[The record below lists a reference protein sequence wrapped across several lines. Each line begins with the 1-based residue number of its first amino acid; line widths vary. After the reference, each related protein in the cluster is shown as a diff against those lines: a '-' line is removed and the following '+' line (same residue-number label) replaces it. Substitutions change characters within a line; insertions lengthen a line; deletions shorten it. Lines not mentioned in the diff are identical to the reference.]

1 MKKLFLLLLALCVM
15 SALVVAQDDAS
26 GSKSKNDVRSIT
38 GCLSKGDSASEFLLT
53 ADDGSTW
60 ELHNDSAVDL
70 TPHVGH
76 EVRISG
82 AVSNAK
88 MHNLKEDAKETAK
101 DTGVKKSDTEH
112 GHLKPT
118 DLQMVSDTCKK

>member
-1 MKKLFLLLLALCVM
+1 MKKLFLMLLMVCATGM
-15 SALVVAQDDAS
+15 WAVAQDDSS
-26 GSKSKNDVRSIT
+26 GSKSKDDVRSIT
-38 GCLSKGDSASEFLLT
+38 GCLSKGDSANEFLLT

-60 ELHNDSAVDL
+60 EVRNSSAVDL

>member
-38 GCLSKGDSASEFLLT
+38 GCLSKGDSANEFLLT

-60 ELHNDSAVDL
+60 EIHNDSAVDL

-76 EVRISG
+76 EVKVTG
-82 AVSNAK
+82 TVMNAK
-88 MHNLKEDAKETAK
+88 LHNLKEDTKEAAK
-101 DTGVKKSDTEH
+101 DAGIKKSDTEH

-118 DLQMVSDTCKK
+118 D

>member
-1 MKKLFLLLLALCVM
+1 MKKLFLLLLAMCVM
-15 SALVVAQDDAS
+15 CTWVVAQDNSS
-26 GSKSKNDVRSIT
+26 GSKSKDDVRSIT
-38 GCLSKGDSASEFLLT
+38 GCLSKGDSANEFLLT

-60 ELHNDSAVDL
+60 ELRNDSAVDL

-76 EVRISG
+76 EVTITG
-82 AVSNAK
+82 AVSHAK
-88 MHNLKEDAKETAK
+88 MHDLKEDAKDAAK

-118 DLQMVSDTCKK
+118 NLQMVADTCKK

>member
-1 MKKLFLLLLALCVM
+1 MKKLLLLLLAMCLMCTW
-15 SALVVAQDDAS
+15 VVAQDDSS
-26 GSKSKNDVRSIT
+26 GSKSKDDVRSIT
-38 GCLSKGDSASEFLLT
+38 GCLSQGGSANEFLLT

-76 EVRISG
+76 EVTITG
-82 AVSNAK
+82 AVMNAK
-88 MHNLKEDAKETAK
+88 MHNLKEDTKDAAK
-101 DTGVKKSDTEH
+101 DTGIKKSDTEH

-118 DLQMVSDTCKK
+118 DVQMVGDTCKK

>member
-76 EVRISG
+76 QVKITG
-82 AVSNAK
+82 AVTNAK
-88 MHNLKEDAKETAK
+88 MHNLKEDAKDAAK
-101 DTGVKKSDTEH
+101 DTGMKKSDTEH

-118 DLQMVSDTCKK
+118 DVQMVSDTCRK

>member
-1 MKKLFLLLLALCVM
+1 MRKLFLMLLMVCATGM
-15 SALVVAQDDAS
+15 WVVAQDDSS
-26 GSKSKNDVRSIT
+26 GSKSKDDVRSIT
-38 GCLSKGDSASEFLLT
+38 GCLSKGDSANEFLLT

-60 ELHNDSAVDL
+60 EVRNSSAVDL